1 LYWLESGQQEKAGI
15 MWTLAEAPVMD
26 VLCSRCIQLG
36 KAALSL
42 LGWGWHSP
50 GIELVQCGL
59 GMPSPLQG
67 LARLRGGV
75 QPPISKMEN

>member
-1 LYWLESGQQEKAGI
+1 

-26 VLCSRCIQLG
+26 ILCSGCIQQG

-42 LGWGWHSP
+42 PGWQWHSP
-50 GIELVQCGL
+50 GSELVQCGL

-67 LARLRGGV
+67 LTWLRGGV
-75 QPPISKMEN
+75 QPPKSKMEN